1 MIGQNRF
8 TLVSDAFGVHRAVKM
23 NLANEGL
30 EAKKKEDEVLAK
42 KRKAEEDA
50 SWEGLSLRI
59 PFTAGNTNLSIFTTA
74 NREQRVGSWR
84 TFSKDSK
91 KKKKQKVNI
100 LG

>member
-1 MIGQNRF
+1 MVSPPSRDGRSLHNR
-8 TLVSDAFGVHRAVKM
+8 RAVKM

-30 EAKKKEDEVLAK
+30 EARKKEEEVNAK

-50 SWEGLSLRI
+50 QWEGEHVVHLCFVPYLTPR
-59 PFTAGNTNLSIFTTA
+59 PA

-84 TFSKDSK
+84 NFTANSK
-91 KKKKQKVNI
+91 KKKKTKVAL